1 MENSSSL
8 SSTSGR
14 GEVYHIEIP
23 RESKGARETLS
34 DTPHSYFVE
43 DYVDPFSGLD
53 NKPTWSPCC
62 QEAKIPEHFVSLDS
76 FPKKRA
82 SPAHTSYENTEEG
95 GLEVGIRKTT
105 LNHSIVI
112 KFEVEQSNGR
122 GHVISKTK

>member
-23 RESKGARETLS
+23 CESKGARETLS

-82 SPAHTSYENTEEG
+82 RVQHIPHMRILRGVVWRWAF
-95 GLEVGIRKTT
+95 RKTT

-112 KFEVEQSNGR
+112 KLKLNNQTAEA
-122 GHVISKTK
+122 T